1 VIVLELPIP
10 PSVNRYWR
18 FSPQTGQAYVTAA
31 GKAYR
36 AAVIGAAKQLRSTGR
51 IAKAALSGRLRVG
64 VVLCPPD
71 ARRRDLDNVL
81 KALLDALT
89 HAGVYGDDEQI
100 DDLRV
105 VRGETTPGGAV
116 VVTVDR
122 ISANLPRVA

>member
-1 VIVLELPIP
+1 VIVLELPLP

-18 FSPQTGQAYVTAA
+18 FNPKSGQAYVTAA

-36 AAVIGAAKQLRSTGR
+36 AAVIGVAKHLRSTGR
-51 IAKAALSGRLRVG
+51 IATAALSGRLRVG

-71 ARRRDLDNVL
+71 ERRRDLDNVL

-89 HAGVYGDDEQI
+89 HARVYGDDEQI

-105 VRGETTPGGAV
+105 VRGDLVAGGAV

-122 ISANLPRVA
+122 ISTTLPRAA